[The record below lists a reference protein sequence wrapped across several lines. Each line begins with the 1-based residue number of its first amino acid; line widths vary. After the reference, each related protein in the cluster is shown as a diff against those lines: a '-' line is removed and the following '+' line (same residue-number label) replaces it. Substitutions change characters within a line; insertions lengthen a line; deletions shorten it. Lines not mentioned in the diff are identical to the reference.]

1 MNTLTIPQ
9 IFSQLAYYQE
19 NYLQIIADP
28 AQYYIPVKDA
38 HITLWPLAQKSLYL
52 GDLLQLWFA
61 EKWLVETERQFSFEV
76 FLNADYLKEQSKELY
91 IYAISGNLLTGTNQS
106 KAWQASTAQIQDV
119 ELANVSKHYFE
130 FQGLSR
136 PQIACVQAGQM
147 KGNIA

>member
-1 MNTLTIPQ
+1 MKTLSIPQ
-9 IFSQLAYYQE
+9 IFSQLTYYQE

-28 AQYYIPVKDA
+28 AQYYIPVTDA
-38 HITLWPLAQKSLYL
+38 HIKLWPLAQQSLYL

-136 PQIACVQAGQM
+136 PQIACVQAGQT

>member
-1 MNTLTIPQ
+1 MNTLSIPQ
-9 IFSQLAYYQE
+9 IFSQLTYYQE

-28 AQYYIPVKDA
+28 AQYYIPVTDA
-38 HITLWPLAQKSLYL
+38 HIKLCPLAQQSLYL

-136 PQIACVQAGQM
+136 PQIACVQAGQT

>member
-1 MNTLTIPQ
+1 MNTLSIPQ
-9 IFSQLAYYQE
+9 IFSQLTYYQE

-28 AQYYIPVKDA
+28 AQYYIPVTDA
-38 HITLWPLAQKSLYL
+38 HIKLWPLAQQSLYL

-61 EKWLVETERQFSFEV
+61 EKWLVETERQFSFKV

-136 PQIACVQAGQM
+136 PQIACVQAGQT

>member
-1 MNTLTIPQ
+1 MNTLSIPQ
-9 IFSQLAYYQE
+9 IFSQLTYYQE

-28 AQYYIPVKDA
+28 AQYYIPVTDA
-38 HITLWPLAQKSLYL
+38 HIKLWPLAQQSLYL

-76 FLNADYLKEQSKELY
+76 FLNADYLKEQSRKLY
-91 IYAISGNLLTGTNQS
+91 IYAISGNLLTVTNQS

-136 PQIACVQAGQM
+136 PQIACVQAGQT

>member
-1 MNTLTIPQ
+1 MNTLSIPQ
-9 IFSQLAYYQE
+9 IFSQLTYYQE
-19 NYLQIIADP
+19 SYLQIIADP
-28 AQYYIPVKDA
+28 AQYYIPVTDA
-38 HITLWPLAQKSLYL
+38 HIKLWPLAQKSLYL

-76 FLNADYLKEQSKELY
+76 FLNADYLKEQSRELY

-136 PQIACVQAGQM
+136 PQIACVQAGQT

>member
-1 MNTLTIPQ
+1 MNTLSIPQ
-9 IFSQLAYYQE
+9 IFSQLTYYQE

-28 AQYYIPVKDA
+28 AQYYIPVTDA
-38 HITLWPLAQKSLYL
+38 HIKLWPLAQQSLYL

-76 FLNADYLKEQSKELY
+76 FLNVDYLKEQSKELY

-136 PQIACVQAGQM
+136 PQIACVQAGQT

>member
-1 MNTLTIPQ
+1 MNTLSIPQ
-9 IFSQLAYYQE
+9 ILSQLTYYQE

-28 AQYYIPVKDA
+28 AQYYIPVTDA
-38 HITLWPLAQKSLYL
+38 HIKLWPLAQQSLYL

-136 PQIACVQAGQM
+136 PQIACVQAGQT

>member
-1 MNTLTIPQ
+1 MNTLSIPQ
-9 IFSQLAYYQE
+9 IFSQLTYYQE
-19 NYLQIIADP
+19 SYLQIIADP
-28 AQYYIPVKDA
+28 AQYYIPVTDA
-38 HITLWPLAQKSLYL
+38 HIKLWPLAQKSLYL

-136 PQIACVQAGQM
+136 PQIACVQAGQT

>member
-1 MNTLTIPQ
+1 MNTLSIPQ
-9 IFSQLAYYQE
+9 IFSQLTYYQE

-28 AQYYIPVKDA
+28 AQYYIPVTDA
-38 HITLWPLAQKSLYL
+38 HIKLWPLAQQPLYL

-136 PQIACVQAGQM
+136 PQITCVQAGQT

>member
-1 MNTLTIPQ
+1 MNTLSIPQ

-61 EKWLVETERQFSFEV
+61 EKWLVETERQFNFEV
-76 FLNADYLKEQSKELY
+76 FLNADYLKERDNDCLLY
-91 IYAISGNLLTGTNQS
+91 TSPS
-106 KAWQASTAQIQDV
+106 PRD
-119 ELANVSKHYFE
+119 
-130 FQGLSR
+130 
-136 PQIACVQAGQM
+136 
-147 KGNIA
+147 

>member
-1 MNTLTIPQ
+1 MNTLSILQ
-9 IFSQLAYYQE
+9 IFSQLTYYQE

-28 AQYYIPVKDA
+28 AQYYIPVTDA
-38 HITLWPLAQKSLYL
+38 HIKLWPLAQQSLYL

-136 PQIACVQAGQM
+136 PQIACVQAGQT

>member
-1 MNTLTIPQ
+1 MNTLSIPQ
-9 IFSQLAYYQE
+9 IFSQLTYYQE

-28 AQYYIPVKDA
+28 AQYYIPVTDD
-38 HITLWPLAQKSLYL
+38 HIKLWPLAQQSLYL

-61 EKWLVETERQFSFEV
+61 EKWLVETERQVSFEV
-76 FLNADYLKEQSKELY
+76 FLNADYLKEQSRELY

-136 PQIACVQAGQM
+136 PQIACVQAGQT

>member
-1 MNTLTIPQ
+1 MNTLSIPQ
-9 IFSQLAYYQE
+9 IFSQLTYYQE

-28 AQYYIPVKDA
+28 AQYYIPVTDA
-38 HITLWPLAQKSLYL
+38 HIKLWPLAQQSLYL

-61 EKWLVETERQFSFEV
+61 EKWLVETERQFSFEE
-76 FLNADYLKEQSKELY
+76 FLNADYLKEQSRELY

-136 PQIACVQAGQM
+136 PQIACVQAGQT

>member
-1 MNTLTIPQ
+1 MNTLSIPQ
-9 IFSQLAYYQE
+9 IFSQLTYYQE
-19 NYLQIIADP
+19 SYLQIIADP
-28 AQYYIPVKDA
+28 AQYYIPVTDA
-38 HITLWPLAQKSLYL
+38 HIKLWPLAQQSLYL

-76 FLNADYLKEQSKELY
+76 FLNADYLKEQSRELY

-136 PQIACVQAGQM
+136 PQIACVQAGQT

>member
-1 MNTLTIPQ
+1 MNTLSIPQ
-9 IFSQLAYYQE
+9 IFSQLTYYQE
-19 NYLQIIADP
+19 SYLQIIADP
-28 AQYYIPVKDA
+28 AQYYIPVTDA
-38 HITLWPLAQKSLYL
+38 HIKLWPLAQQSLYL

-136 PQIACVQAGQM
+136 PQIACVQAGQT

>member
-1 MNTLTIPQ
+1 MNTLSIPQ
-9 IFSQLAYYQE
+9 IFSQLTYYQE

-28 AQYYIPVKDA
+28 AQYYIPVTDA
-38 HITLWPLAQKSLYL
+38 YIKLWPLAQQSLYL

-76 FLNADYLKEQSKELY
+76 FLNADYLKEQSRELY

-136 PQIACVQAGQM
+136 PQIACVQAGQT

>member
-1 MNTLTIPQ
+1 MNTLSIPQ
-9 IFSQLAYYQE
+9 IFSQLTYYQE

-28 AQYYIPVKDA
+28 AQYYIPVTDA
-38 HITLWPLAQKSLYL
+38 HIKLWPLAQQSLYL

-61 EKWLVETERQFSFEV
+61 EKWLVETERQVSFEV
-76 FLNADYLKEQSKELY
+76 FLNADYLKEQSRELY

-136 PQIACVQAGQM
+136 PQIACVQAGQT